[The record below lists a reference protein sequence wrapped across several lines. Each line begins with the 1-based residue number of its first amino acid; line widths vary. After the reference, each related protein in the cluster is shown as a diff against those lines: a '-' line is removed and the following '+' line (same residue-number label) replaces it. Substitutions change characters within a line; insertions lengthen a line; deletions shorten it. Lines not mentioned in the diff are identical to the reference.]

1 VRIIRLQKFPHWIFV
16 FHGRFLTSSANLR
29 VTITS
34 VRSQPC
40 FNVVQ
45 KGVGMLFPTHYTSE
59 KAQQLDQVCRSRWRL
74 QVKAHPKP
82 EPIWPIVSKWVPHPQ
97 RTSCRQSQHFK
108 PFIHS
113 KRISLN
119 HYGNVKW
126 TMKRPLH
133 HWHHIMKLIF

>member
-82 EPIWPIVSKWVPHPQ
+82 GLFDLLYQNGS
-97 RTSCRQSQHFK
+97 RTHRGHRAGRVN
-108 PFIHS
+108 I
-113 KRISLN
+113 L
-119 HYGNVKW
+119 
-126 TMKRPLH
+126 
-133 HWHHIMKLIF
+133 